1 VRKLIYVH
9 WMTSDTPLEAAA
21 RAAKVTMDGFGMGK
35 FGLGLAEDVA
45 RAALTAAIEALP
57 SEDGT
62 TRFETGSRSGVFVP
76 LAALR
81 AAMGLVDSERAP

>member
-1 VRKLIYVH
+1 
-9 WMTSDTPLEAAA
+9 MTSDTPLEAAA
-21 RAAKVTMDGFGMGK
+21 RALFDSTGAMYW
-35 FGLGLAEDVA
+35 DVADHEYWVRSA

-81 AAMGLVDSERAP
+81 AAMGLIDSERAP